1 MTDTGEF
8 APEVRRIVTGHD
20 PDHASIVLLDG
31 PAPKRP
37 RKDPLACATTIW
49 ATQGAPDFRA
59 PGDGASLATG
69 LPPPAG
75 GTRFGVLD
83 LAPGRE
89 APGRHRTD
97 TIDYV
102 VCVWGEVTLRLDRA
116 EVVLRPGDT
125 LVQRG
130 TEHAWCNRGAEPARI
145 AFVLLDASTAV
156 APAAP
161 RQEAVVGGEDL
172 GSA

>member
-1 MTDTGEF
+1 MTGSDEF

-31 PAPKRP
+31 AAPKRS

-49 ATQGAPDFRA
+49 ATQGKPNFRA
-59 PGDGASLATG
+59 PGDGADLADG
-69 LPPPAG
+69 LPPPAD

-89 APGRHRTD
+89 AAGLHRTD
-97 TIDYV
+97 TIDYA

-116 EVVLRPGDT
+116 EVVLRAGDT

-145 AFVLLDASTAV
+145 VFVLVDASASIEPTDP
-156 APAAP
+156 APA
-161 RQEAVVGGEDL
+161 
-172 GSA
+172 GSSG